1 MTSDSDEVHAEAL
14 WHYDGAT
21 RASAIPLILLQYRPQ
36 AVVKPGSV
44 HVMADALLANLR
56 SVGWES
62 PILMFRGGHL
72 ASAGRVVVAGAL
84 GNGNVTISGGG
95 HVHYDGPLTRP
106 PGWTEIVRK
115 AGSVGVLAAADPSLD
130 DPEIRHDLATLAEA
144 GKLLA
149 AVGVPQH
156 DTTTLP
162 AGHPLRRPR

>member
-1 MTSDSDEVHAEAL
+1 MTSQSDEVRAEAL
-14 WHYDGAT
+14 WHFDAAT

-36 AVVKPGSV
+36 ALVKPGSV
-44 HVMADALLANLR
+44 HVMADALMANLR

-72 ASAGRVVVAGAL
+72 ASAGRVVVAGAV

-106 PGWTEIVRK
+106 PGWTDIVRK
-115 AGSVGVLAAADPSLD
+115 AGSVGVLAIADPSLD
-130 DPEIRHDLATLAEA
+130 DPAIRHDLATLAEA

-149 AVGVPQH
+149 AVGVLQQ
-156 DTTTLP
+156 DTTLP
-162 AGHPLRRPR
+162 VGHPPRRPR

>member
-56 SVGWES
+56 SVGWDS

-95 HVHYDGPLTRP
+95 HVHYDGPLNQRP
-106 PGWTEIVRK
+106 DRSGGAGGRRSQPGR
-115 AGSVGVLAAADPSLD
+115 SRDP
-130 DPEIRHDLATLAEA
+130 P
-144 GKLLA
+144 
-149 AVGVPQH
+149 
-156 DTTTLP
+156 
-162 AGHPLRRPR
+162 RPRWAVSFAARSSDSA

>member
-72 ASAGRVVVAGAL
+72 ASAG
-84 GNGNVTISGGG
+84 
-95 HVHYDGPLTRP
+95 P
-106 PGWTEIVRK
+106 
-115 AGSVGVLAAADPSLD
+115 VGRCRRAR
-130 DPEIRHDLATLAEA
+130 EWERHHQRRRARA
-144 GKLLA
+144 
-149 AVGVPQH
+149 
-156 DTTTLP
+156 
-162 AGHPLRRPR
+162 LRRGAAKVGPIPAMSGS

>member
-1 MTSDSDEVHAEAL
+1 M
-14 WHYDGAT
+14 
-21 RASAIPLILLQYRPQ
+21 
-36 AVVKPGSV
+36 
-44 HVMADALLANLR
+44 
-56 SVGWES
+56 
-62 PILMFRGGHL
+62 
-72 ASAGRVVVAGAL
+72 
-84 GNGNVTISGGG
+84 
-95 HVHYDGPLTRP
+95 HYDGPLTRP

-149 AVGVPQH
+149 AVSVPQH